1 MSLMLDRRSDS
12 TTSRF
17 SSPGTPKIRSTPS
30 FSKAAT
36 SRSEPFIRRLHY
48 GIEGRNCQRAQSSYL
63 DLAPQLPCFSHSEM
77 PSFAGTVEQPPL
89 WLHSVIGKGALTMVD
104 SQSQALN
111 LQHGDDQALH
121 SLLQEWIAKQAQGR
135 KTKDQTD
142 RKAFPDLDDG
152 TSRTQPSYFSPS
164 VPEPSVDSPSGTSPE
179 SSIDPNQRANIQEV
193 GGRSSVGRRTFRT
206 VVSGLIIAVAV
217 GAGWQVYRGDQ
228 TKELLKTWGH
238 SSLIWMSAVLGASQ
252 RGSELATEP
261 DSKLSDHAV
270 TPSTTSVTVKESPE
284 LQQQLQ
290 NVVSDLAALQRLVEQ
305 VASKQEQISRDMM
318 TLQAAEQNLSAKISS
333 LTQPAAVRVAPR
345 RNIAK
350 LVHSEAPKP
359 TAESLP
365 LQPPAPETP
374 SPADQPPRPPLPLSA
389 PPSEVS
395 SSAH

>member
-1 MSLMLDRRSDS
+1 V
-12 TTSRF
+12 
-17 SSPGTPKIRSTPS
+17 
-30 FSKAAT
+30 A
-36 SRSEPFIRRLHY
+36 
-48 GIEGRNCQRAQSSYL
+48 N
-63 DLAPQLPCFSHSEM
+63 
-77 PSFAGTVEQPPL
+77 
-89 WLHSVIGKGALTMVD
+89 
-104 SQSQALN
+104 SQSQDLN
-111 LQHGDDQALH
+111 LRGDRALH
-121 SLLQEWIAKQAQGR
+121 SSLQEWITQQSKCETTVQGNG
-135 KTKDQTD
+135 
-142 RKAFPDLDDG
+142 KALPDLDDD
-152 TSRTQPSYFSPS
+152 TSRIRQSYFSPS
-164 VPEPSVDSPSGTSPE
+164 VVSPEVYPDHAPSGTSPE
-179 SSIDPNQRANIQEV
+179 PSIAPQQANIKEV
-193 GGRSSVGRRTFRT
+193 GGGSSVGRRIFRT

-238 SSLIWMSAVLGASQ
+238 SSLIWMSAVLGTSQ

-270 TPSTTSVTVKESPE
+270 TPPTTSVTVKDSPE

-318 TLQAAEQNLSAKISS
+318 TLQAVERNLSAKISS
-333 LTQPAAVRVAPR
+333 LTQPATVRVAPR

-365 LQPPAPETP
+365 LQPPASETP

-389 PPSEVS
+389 PPTEAS

>member
-1 MSLMLDRRSDS
+1 M
-12 TTSRF
+12 
-17 SSPGTPKIRSTPS
+17 
-30 FSKAAT
+30 A
-36 SRSEPFIRRLHY
+36 
-48 GIEGRNCQRAQSSYL
+48 N
-63 DLAPQLPCFSHSEM
+63 
-77 PSFAGTVEQPPL
+77 
-89 WLHSVIGKGALTMVD
+89 
-104 SQSQALN
+104 SQSQDLN
-111 LQHGDDQALH
+111 LRGDRALH
-121 SLLQEWIAKQAQGR
+121 SSLQEWITQQSKCETTVQGNG
-135 KTKDQTD
+135 
-142 RKAFPDLDDG
+142 KALPDLDDD
-152 TSRTQPSYFSPS
+152 TSRIRQSHFSPS
-164 VPEPSVDSPSGTSPE
+164 VVSPEVYPDHAPSGTSPE
-179 SSIDPNQRANIQEV
+179 PSIAPQQANIKEV
-193 GGRSSVGRRTFRT
+193 GGGSSVGRRIFRT

-238 SSLIWMSAVLGASQ
+238 SSLIWMSAVLGTSQ

-261 DSKLSDHAV
+261 NSKLSDHAV
-270 TPSTTSVTVKESPE
+270 TPSTTSVTVKDSPE

-333 LTQPAAVRVAPR
+333 FTQPAAVRVAPR

-365 LQPPAPETP
+365 LQPPASETP
-374 SPADQPPRPPLPLSA
+374 SPADQPPRPPLPLPA
-389 PPSEVS
+389 PPTEAS

>member
-1 MSLMLDRRSDS
+1 
-12 TTSRF
+12 
-17 SSPGTPKIRSTPS
+17 
-30 FSKAAT
+30 
-36 SRSEPFIRRLHY
+36 
-48 GIEGRNCQRAQSSYL
+48 
-63 DLAPQLPCFSHSEM
+63 
-77 PSFAGTVEQPPL
+77 
-89 WLHSVIGKGALTMVD
+89 MVD

-290 NVVSDLAALQRLVEQ
+290 NVVSDLAALQRLVEE

-318 TLQAAEQNLSAKISS
+318 ALQAAEQNLNAKISS

-365 LQPPAPETP
+365 LQPPASETP
-374 SPADQPPRPPLPLSA
+374 SPADQPPRPPLALSA
-389 PPSEVS
+389 PPMEAS

>member
-1 MSLMLDRRSDS
+1 MAS
-12 TTSRF
+12 
-17 SSPGTPKIRSTPS
+17 
-30 FSKAAT
+30 
-36 SRSEPFIRRLHY
+36 
-48 GIEGRNCQRAQSSYL
+48 
-63 DLAPQLPCFSHSEM
+63 
-77 PSFAGTVEQPPL
+77 
-89 WLHSVIGKGALTMVD
+89 
-104 SQSQALN
+104 SQSQGLN

-121 SLLQEWIAKQAQGR
+121 SLLQEWIAKQTKVV
-135 KTKDQTD
+135 KTTDQAD
-142 RKAFPDLDDG
+142 RKALPDLDDG
-152 TSRTQPSYFSPS
+152 TSGTRPSYFSPS
-164 VPEPSVDSPSGTSPE
+164 VPERSVESPSGTSPE

-206 VVSGLIIAVAV
+206 VVSGLIIAVVV

-238 SSLIWMSAVLGASQ
+238 SSLIWMSTVLGTSQ

-261 DSKLSDHAV
+261 DSKLHAV
-270 TPSTTSVTVKESPE
+270 TPSTTSITVKESPE

-389 PPSEVS
+389 PPMEAS